1 MQWCHVRKWIMILSL
16 VENGNK
22 QKKRKKRK
30 KVTNNNCSGMVGEL
44 VRREADIAIAPL
56 TINSQREQV
65 FLFIIN
71 IIIIIIIIIEII
83 ILILTVIVEISIVHN
98 QKSEEADSCHH
109 Q

>member
-1 MQWCHVRKWIMILSL
+1 MVSCQKMDHDIILGG
-16 VENGNK
+16 EWK
-22 QKKRKKRK
+22 QAEKKRKN
-30 KVTNNNCSGMVGEL
+30 VTNNNCSGMVGEL

-71 IIIIIIIIIEII
+71 IIIITFIILIIIEII
-83 ILILTVIVEISIVHN
+83 ILILTVIVEMSIVHN
-98 QKSEEADSCHH
+98 QKSEEAYSCHH